1 MVKAALAT
9 ALEYDGKTLQDME
22 RDILKQAKEEDEK
35 KDKPKGRLGLLAPFN
50 LAWHAGKGG
59 INLMGNS
66 AVTLGE
72 TAAKFDRGM
81 SDADKPL
88 DVMAARTKMLNRAIE
103 DLQARHPHLN

>member
-22 RDILKQAKEEDEK
+22 RDILKQAKEEEK
-35 KDKPKGRLGLLAPFN
+35 KQDKPKSRLGVFAPLA
-50 LAWHAGKGG
+50 LAGSATKAT
-59 INLMGNS
+59 INGMGNS
-66 AVTLGE
+66 AITLGE

-88 DVMAARTKMLNRAIE
+88 DAMAARTKMLHRAIE
-103 DLQARHPHLN
+103 DLQARHPHLS